1 MPTRINF
8 TLLSLLNA
16 SLVALVT
23 LTVADAN
30 ANANADEQFLQP
42 NLSKTAIFD
51 GETLNGWQAVPA
63 DCASDWQ
70 VKNGMIVGTG
80 TQKRLSYLTWN
91 NQKLTDF
98 DLSLSY
104 RLHGKGNTG
113 IEIRSQADPSGKR
126 PLIGYHADLGH
137 PGIGKHILGAWD
149 FHFTGRKEHRCDRG
163 TNLVINL
170 SDEATRTNLVSP
182 IEQNGILH
190 DQWNQVRIVA
200 RKNHFKF
207 FINGQLSSEF
217 TDNYTNGQFSQG
229 GIGLQVHDPGMKV
242 EFKDIYLTEVSTPA
256 PDQSPNVL
264 LIAIDDLNDWV
275 GCLGGHP
282 QASSPNIDRLA
293 KRGTLFTNAHCQAPI
308 CNPSRTSIMYGL
320 RPSTSGVYMNAPKPW
335 TVAGLKENVTLSRH
349 FAANGYKTYTTGKIY
364 HTSGLPDGD
373 FDVVGPRPG
382 QRLKIDRRLVTPKK
396 EGANGLWDFGA
407 QSYDEKLFQ
416 DHQTASWAIDQIRAH
431 ETTRHTSANPQTA
444 KPFFMAIGFYRPHVP
459 FYSPKRIFDQIPL
472 DEIEL
477 PLVNPND
484 RNDLPAIASELMVA
498 PAAPDHAWFVKSSN
512 WRRAVQSYLSC
523 IRFTDEQVGRLLDT
537 IYQSPLADNT
547 IVILY
552 SDHGFFLGEKERWAK
567 QSLWERA
574 TRVPF
579 IIVQPGG
586 KQGQVCSQPAELLSI
601 YPTLIDLCGLSPRDE
616 LEGNSLIPL
625 LNDPKATWDHP
636 ALTTHGK
643 DNHSVRTDAHRYIR
657 YRDGSEELYD
667 LRSDPNEWTNIA
679 NQPEMETLKSKLKKQ
694 IPVKN
699 ADPAIGPQRQKKNRA
714 KQKSGLQ

>member
-1 MPTRINF
+1 MRPQTNSTF
-8 TLLSLLNA
+8 AFLLSSITIVFFVVAATDA
-16 SLVALVT
+16 SDQSASPT
-23 LTVADAN
+23 SA
-30 ANANADEQFLQP
+30 P
-42 NLSKTAIFD
+42 NPASKAIFD
-51 GETLNGWQAVPA
+51 GESLKGWHAVPPE
-63 DCASDWQ
+63 CASDW
-70 VKNGMIVGTG
+70 KAEGGMIVGTG
-80 TQKRLSYLTWN
+80 TKKRLSYLAWE
-91 NQKLTDF
+91 NQNLSDF

-113 IEIRSQADPSGKR
+113 IEIRSQPDPSGRR
-126 PLIGYHADLGH
+126 PLVGYHADLGH

-149 FHFTGRKEHRCDRG
+149 FHFADRKEHGCDRG
-163 TNLVINL
+163 TGLVINL
-170 SDEATRTNLVSP
+170 DDQAIRSKLDSP
-182 IEQNGILH
+182 VQQNQILF

-200 RKNHFKF
+200 RKNHFQF
-207 FINGQLSSEF
+207 YINGQLSSEF
-217 TDNYTNGQFSQG
+217 TDNNAHGQLDRG
-229 GIGLQVHDPGMKV
+229 GIGLQVHDPGMRV
-242 EFKDIYLTEVSTPA
+242 EFKDICLTEFPTPKL
-256 PDQSPNVL
+256 QKSPNVL

-282 QASSPNIDRLA
+282 QARSPNIDRLA

-335 TVAGLKENVTLSRH
+335 TVAALKENVTLPRH
-349 FAANGYKTYTTGKIY
+349 FAAHGYKTYTTGKIY
-364 HTSGLPDGD
+364 HGSALPDGD

-382 QRLKIDRRLVTPKK
+382 QRLKIDQRLIRPTK

-407 QSYDEKLFQ
+407 QPYDEKLFQ
-416 DHQTASWAIDQIRAH
+416 DHLTASWAIEQLRAH
-431 ETTRHTSANPQTA
+431 ETSRKSNDETQSAD
-444 KPFFMAIGFYRPHVP
+444 PFFMAIGFYRPHVP
-459 FYSPKRIFDQIPL
+459 FYSPQRIFDQIPL
-472 DEIEL
+472 NDIEL
-477 PLVNPND
+477 PAVKPGD

-498 PAAPDHAWFVKSSN
+498 PAAPDHAWFVQSSN

-537 IYQSPLADNT
+537 VYQSSLADNT

-586 KQGQVCSQPAELLSI
+586 KTGQVCSQPAELLSI
-601 YPTLIDLCGLSPRDE
+601 YPTLIELCGLTPRTE
-616 LEGNSLIPL
+616 LEGNSLAPL
-625 LNDPKATWDHP
+625 LKNPKATWHHP

-643 DNHSVRTDAHRYIR
+643 DNHSVRTDTHRYIR

-667 LRSDPNEWTNIA
+667 LQNDPNEWNNIA
-679 NQPEMETLKSKLKKQ
+679 KQRGMETLTSQLQKQ
-694 IPVKN
+694 MPVKN
-699 ADPAIGPQRQKKNRA
+699 AEPAIGPQRQKKNRS
-714 KQKSGLQ
+714 KQ

>member
-1 MPTRINF
+1 MRPLTESV
-8 TLLSLLNA
+8 TLSLL
-16 SLVALVT
+16 SVGLIVLGS
-23 LTVADAN
+23 LTVADVPA
-30 ANANADEQFLQP
+30 ADQIL
-42 NLSKTAIFD
+42 NSGRSKTALFD

-63 DCASDWQ
+63 DCAADWK
-70 VKNGMIVGTG
+70 VKNGVIVGTG
-80 TQKRLSYLTWN
+80 TQNRVSYLTWK
-91 NQKLTDF
+91 NQNLTDF
-98 DLSLSY
+98 ELSLSY

-113 IEIRSQADPSGKR
+113 IEVRSQPDPSGKR

-149 FHFTGRKEHRCDRG
+149 FHFTNRKEHRCDRG
-163 TNLVINL
+163 TSLVINL
-170 SDEATRTNLVSP
+170 SDEATRSELVSP
-182 IEQNGILH
+182 VEHKDVLP

-207 FINGQLSSEF
+207 FLNGQLSSEF
-217 TDNYTNGQFSQG
+217 TDNRTDGQFNQG

-242 EFKDIYLTEVSTPA
+242 EFKDIYLTDVSIPS
-256 PDQSPNVL
+256 PNKSPNVL

-275 GCLGGHP
+275 GCMGGHP

-335 TVAGLKENVTLSRH
+335 TVASLKKNVTLSRH
-349 FAANGYKTYTTGKIY
+349 FAAHGYKTYTTGKIY

-373 FDVVGPRPG
+373 FDVIGPRPG
-382 QRLKIDRRLVTPKK
+382 QRLKIDKRLITPEKK
-396 EGANGLWDFGA
+396 GANGLWDFGA
-407 QSYDEKLFQ
+407 QTYKESSFQ
-416 DHQTASWAIDQIRAH
+416 DHQTASWAIEQIKAH
-431 ETTRHTSANPQTA
+431 ESAKGTNANPQTV

-459 FYSPKRIFDQIPL
+459 FYSPKRVFDQIPL

-477 PLVNPND
+477 PLVKPGD

-498 PAAPDHAWFVKSSN
+498 QAAPDHAWFVKSSN

-537 IYQSPLADNT
+537 VYQGPLADNT

-579 IIVQPGG
+579 IIVPPGG
-586 KQGQVCSQPAELLSI
+586 KKGQVCSQPAELLSI
-601 YPTLIDLCGLSPRDE
+601 YPTLIELCGLSPRDE
-616 LEGNSLIPL
+616 LEGNSLVPL
-625 LNDPKATWDHP
+625 LKDPKANWHHP

-643 DNHSVRTDAHRYIR
+643 DNHSVRTNTHRYIR

-667 LRSDPNEWTNIA
+667 LRNDPNEWNNIA
-679 NQPEMETLKSKLKKQ
+679 NQSEMETLIAQLKKQ
-694 IPVKN
+694 IPVSN
-699 ADPAIGPQRQKKNRA
+699 AEPAIGPQRQKKNRA
-714 KQKSGLQ
+714 KQIPGIQ